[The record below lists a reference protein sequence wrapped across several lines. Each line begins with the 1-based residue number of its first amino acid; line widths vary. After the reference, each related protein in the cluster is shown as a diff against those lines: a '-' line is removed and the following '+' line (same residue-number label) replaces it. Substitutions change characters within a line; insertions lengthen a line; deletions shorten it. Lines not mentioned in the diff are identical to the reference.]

1 MQAAASPAA
10 CFFEGRQF
18 MILDCAKYSGP
29 CTCGREHP
37 LETKMVVVEYG
48 ALEHFDDYMAQCGLT
63 GRRTVLYDTNTYNLP
78 GMVHVPADKE
88 IVLEAKGLH
97 SEKSLIES
105 IIPQLEDPD
114 VIITVGSGTLMD
126 FARYNAFHMGI
137 PFVAIPTLA
146 SSDGFTAN
154 ICSVVIDG
162 HKRSIPMSAPALVLA
177 DLNIIAGAPM
187 FLTVSGVADILS
199 KHISLADWKIA
210 HLVSGEYYCERVAG
224 MAQQALDMMVACAE
238 ALLDGDPPDFEAMT
252 MAQMISG
259 LSMQMLGNSRAAS
272 GAEHLIA
279 HLVEMKPPRFEFAHG
294 IHGECVGV
302 GSVICAGEYHR
313 MIEKVPRAK
322 PFEPLSE
329 EWIHEKFGPLAEGII
344 KENEHDVLATFDSQ
358 NIVDN
363 WDTIREIVSNIPT
376 AEEFADVFRGLDG
389 KYRLSDIGID
399 EALAP
404 EVLDIS
410 AAIRN
415 RLTFARM
422 RRVLDFE
429 E

>member
-1 MQAAASPAA
+1 M
-10 CFFEGRQF
+10 
-18 MILDCAKYSGP
+18 
-29 CTCGREHP
+29 
-37 LETKMVVVEYG
+37 
-48 ALEHFDDYMAQCGLT
+48 
-63 GRRTVLYDTNTYNLP
+63 
-78 GMVHVPADKE
+78 
-88 IVLEAKGLH
+88 
-97 SEKSLIES
+97 
-105 IIPQLEDPD
+105 
-114 VIITVGSGTLMD
+114 
-126 FARYNAFHMGI
+126 
-137 PFVAIPTLA
+137 
-146 SSDGFTAN
+146 
-154 ICSVVIDG
+154 
-162 HKRSIPMSAPALVLA
+162 
-177 DLNIIAGAPM
+177 
-187 FLTVSGVADILS
+187 
-199 KHISLADWKIA
+199 
-210 HLVSGEYYCERVAG
+210 
-224 MAQQALDMMVACAE
+224 
-238 ALLDGDPPDFEAMT
+238 
-252 MAQMISG
+252 QMI
-259 LSMQMLGNSRAAS
+259 GNSRAAS

-279 HLVEMKPPRFEFAHG
+279 HLVEMKPPRFESARG

-313 MIEKVPRAK
+313 MIKKVPRAK

-329 EWIHEKFGPLAEGII
+329 EWIREKFGPLANGII
-344 KENEHDVLATFDSQ
+344 KENENDVLAAFDPQ

-363 WDTIREIVSNIPT
+363 WDAIREIVSNIPT